1 MICFVFLFQPIS
13 RIHVDPI
20 INRFYVH
27 NLIEMNKCRLHSLSQ
42 NVYDVDNNR
51 REKSITRTH
60 NESDSTLIELRYK
73 WNSMDK
79 VLIYLHCI
87 LYFLPSISLSQYILY
102 CNLFSQFVAI
112 CSGYCWLL
120 LLVHSLVLFFI
131 RFFLYF
137 FSFLLFQFRFVFAL
151 HCWMNQQS

>member
-1 MICFVFLFQPIS
+1 MPVTLTFTE
-13 RIHVDPI
+13 R
-20 INRFYVH
+20 YTTT
-27 NLIEMNKCRLHSLSQ
+27 
-42 NVYDVDNNR
+42 
-51 REKSITRTH
+51 SITTEEKKELHTHTH
-60 NESDSTLIELRYK
+60 NKSDSTLIELRYK

-87 LYFLPSISLSQYILY
+87 LYFFMPLVSLSQYILY

-120 LLVHSLVLFFI
+120 LLVHSLALFLSVFSFI
-131 RFFLYF
+131 F